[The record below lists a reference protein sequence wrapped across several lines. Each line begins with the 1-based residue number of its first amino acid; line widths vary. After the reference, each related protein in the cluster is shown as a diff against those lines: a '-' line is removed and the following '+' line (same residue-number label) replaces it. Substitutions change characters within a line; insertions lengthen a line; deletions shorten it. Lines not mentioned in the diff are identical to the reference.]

1 MEIDNLIWPLV
12 ITAFIAAYLAL
23 LKPAWSGVRGKT
35 AWDWIAL
42 MLVPSMVGFGTF
54 LISAAQTRVEE
65 NRQQEVAMQQYF
77 DRISQLLLSEG
88 GLSREK
94 SAVGRAH
101 TVAILSLVS
110 GDRAGRV
117 LVFLDEIGV
126 MEIFVDNL
134 EYQNFDGAELKGF
147 DLSGMDFEGSR
158 LRDADLEDSNL
169 SRTDFEDTDL
179 RGADLD
185 GVDFRRADFE
195 GANLKGAT
203 ITGTDFRGADLS
215 DALGLTRKA
224 MARACYDDTTK
235 LPEGIAAV
243 AGKSP
248 GCSGGADR
256 DEDDD

>member
-1 MEIDNLIWPLV
+1 MEIDNLIWPL
-12 ITAFIAAYLAL
+12 AIAALVASYLAL

-77 DRISQLLLSEG
+77 DRISHLLLSEG

-110 GDRAGRV
+110 GERAGRV
-117 LVFLDEIGV
+117 LVFLDEVGV
-126 MEIFVDNL
+126 MELFVNNL
-134 EYQNFDGAELKGF
+134 ENQNFDGAELKDF
-147 DLSGMDFEGSR
+147 DLHRMDFEGSSF
-158 LRDADLEDSNL
+158 RDADLEDSDL
-169 SRTDFEDTDL
+169 SRTDFEDTNL

-185 GVDFRRADFE
+185 GVDFSRADFE
-195 GANLKGAT
+195 GANLKDAT
-203 ITGTDFRGADLS
+203 LVGTDFRGADLS
-215 DALGLTRKA
+215 DALGLTNRA
-224 MARACYDDTTK
+224 LARACYDGTTK
-235 LPEGIAAV
+235 LPAGIAAV
-243 AGKSP
+243 SGKSP
-248 GCSGGADR
+248 GCSGDANR